1 MGQLSSGSSR
11 ILGNHLLQNAF
22 DAVGVTET
30 ALYVSELVQRI
41 RHLGVLRVQL
51 RNLGERLTCA
61 LQITFG
67 QVDFAQPVLGITRV
81 LAVRVFAQERG
92 ESLTGLVEI
101 LGLDQVEGCV
111 VIELF
116 LRRVGRFVAG
126 CRGLL
131 GRGSARSREEYSR
144 ELSKKMNLAH
154 QKRQQ
159 NNGKPVLTSKSYGY
173 RRTADGAIEIIP
185 EEAAVKRRMYELC
198 ADGLG
203 GRKIAAVL
211 AAEGVRSRAGKP
223 FSGTD
228 IIRMVRNPMNKGTVV
243 MNKKHYDFNTGKTL
257 PTPPGGQYVYAGKI
271 PAIVSE
277 ELWIAANRAAD
288 ERLCRKKVGKSV
300 QT

>member
-1 MGQLSSGSSR
+1 M
-11 ILGNHLLQNAF
+11 
-22 DAVGVTET
+22 E
-30 ALYVSELVQRI
+30 E
-41 RHLGVLRVQL
+41 
-51 RNLGERLTCA
+51 ERLRAVYYARCSTEEENQKDA
-61 LQITFG
+61 LIRQAAEAEETVRAKGWLLVDAYVESRSGTSRKGRREYNRLYEDLDRNRFDVVVIKSQDRLMRNTRDWYLFADRLNRAGKRLYFYLENTFYSPE
-67 QVDFAQPVLGITRV
+67 DAL
-81 LAVRVFAQERG
+81 
-92 ESLTGLVEI
+92 LTGIKAI
-101 LGLDQVEGCV
+101 L
-111 VIELF
+111 
-116 LRRVGRFVAG
+116 A
-126 CRGLL
+126 
-131 GRGSARSREEYSR
+131 EEYSR

-173 RRTADGAIEIIP
+173 RRAADGAIELIP

-243 MNKKHYDFNTGKTL
+243 MNRKHYDFNTGKTL

>member
-1 MGQLSSGSSR
+1 MENTFISPE
-11 ILGNHLLQNAF
+11 
-22 DAVGVTET
+22 DA
-30 ALYVSELVQRI
+30 L
-41 RHLGVLRVQL
+41 
-51 RNLGERLTCA
+51 
-61 LQITFG
+61 
-67 QVDFAQPVLGITRV
+67 
-81 LAVRVFAQERG
+81 
-92 ESLTGLVEI
+92 LTGIKAI
-101 LGLDQVEGCV
+101 L
-111 VIELF
+111 
-116 LRRVGRFVAG
+116 A
-126 CRGLL
+126 
-131 GRGSARSREEYSR
+131 EEYSR